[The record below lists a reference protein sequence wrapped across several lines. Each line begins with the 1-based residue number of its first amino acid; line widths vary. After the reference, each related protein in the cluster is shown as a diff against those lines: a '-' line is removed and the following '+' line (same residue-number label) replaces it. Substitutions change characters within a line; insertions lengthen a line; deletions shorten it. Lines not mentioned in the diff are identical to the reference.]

1 MSFLTT
7 IRRVAS
13 GLALVAAASVHG
25 EVGITANSVIVGQ
38 SAAFTGPAK
47 ELGIEMRAGVQT
59 YFDQVNKSGGVHGR
73 KLVLKSLDDGYEAT
87 RAAANTK
94 TLINQDGAFALL
106 GYVGTPTSE
115 ASKPIFTEARVP
127 FVGAFTGAELLRAPF
142 NRYIFNV
149 RASYYDE
156 TEAIVNLLANLGL
169 TRIAVFYQNDSY
181 GKAGLTGVERAM
193 AKRNMK
199 IAATGTV
206 ERNTTEVAAAVKD
219 ISKIE
224 PQAVVMIS
232 AYKSVAAFV
241 TAMKKGGSNP
251 QFMNVSFVG
260 TKALATELG
269 ESGRG
274 VGISQVVPFPW
285 NLSAPVVKEYQKNLV
300 AHAGNDNFNFSSLEG
315 YIAAKVFVEGLR
327 RAGPQPTR
335 EGFIT
340 ALETLRD
347 FDVGGFNVT
356 YTPTDH
362 NGSKFIE
369 LTVIGREGKILR

>member
-1 MSFLTT
+1 MNWLLRPT
-7 IRRVAS
+7 
-13 GLALVAAASVHG
+13 
-25 EVGITANSVIVGQ
+25 Q
-38 SAAFTGPAK
+38 PAGA
-47 ELGIEMRAGVQT
+47 E
-59 YFDQVNKSGGVHGR
+59 
-73 KLVLKSLDDGYEAT
+73 LKSLDDGYEAT

-156 TEAIVNLLANLGL
+156 TEAIVNLLANLGM

-193 AKRNMK
+193 TKRNMK

-206 ERNTTEVAAAVKD
+206 ERNTTEVSVAVKE
-219 ISKIE
+219 ISKVD

-241 TAMKKGGSNP
+241 TAMKKMNSNP

-260 TKALATELG
+260 SKALATELG
-269 ESGRG
+269 ETGRG

-285 NLSAPVVKEYQKNLV
+285 NLSAPVVKEYQRNFV
-300 AHAGNDNFNFSSLEG
+300 AHAGNDNYNFSSLEG

-335 EGFIT
+335 EGLVA

-362 NGSKFIE
+362 NGSKFVE
-369 LTVIGREGKILR
+369 LTVIGREGKFLR

>member
-1 MSFLTT
+1 MSFLTNF
-7 IRRVAS
+7 RRVAG
-13 GLALVAAASVHG
+13 GLALVVATSVHG

-47 ELGIEMRAGVQT
+47 ELGLEMRAGVQT
-59 YFDQVNKSGGVHGR
+59 YFDLVNKSGGVHGR

-94 TLINQDGAFALL
+94 ALINQEGAFALL

-199 IAATGTV
+199 IAALGTV

-241 TAMKKGGSNP
+241 TAMKKANSNP

-335 EGFIT
+335 EGFVT

>member
-1 MSFLTT
+1 MSFLT
-7 IRRVAS
+7 IFRRVVGGA
-13 GLALVAAASVHG
+13 ALAAAACVHG
-25 EVGITANSVIVGQ
+25 EVGVTANTVVVGQ
-38 SAAFTGPAK
+38 SAALTGPAK
-47 ELGIEMRAGVQT
+47 ELGLDMRMGVQT

-219 ISKIE
+219 ITKIE

-241 TAMKKGGSNP
+241 TAMKKANSNP

-260 TKALATELG
+260 TKALAAELG

-285 NLSAPVVKEYQKNLV
+285 NLSAPVVKEYQRNFV
-300 AHAGNDNFNFSSLEG
+300 AHAGNDNYNFSSLEG

-335 EGFIT
+335 EGFVT

-369 LTVIGREGKILR
+369 LTVIGREGRILR